1 MYPKTNLTICSDSQG
16 KGLANEIESITGGK
30 FNVFGYVRANTTLGQ
45 VVDSAM
51 TQEKYPVVIIGGS
64 NNSLQGNCSK
74 IYKDL
79 ESKLSQLSKSRPAF
93 ITTIPTRYDYPLK
106 HPVNIRLREVNNY
119 IAELAYRVENA
130 HLLCLDDFKRIHF
143 TRQGL
148 HLNQQGKVK
157 LAHLIIRKICIRH
170 GKLKVYQDSSPKRT
184 VKSPSIEV
192 VETNMECLIEEHYK
206 DQRVGFAHSISSDFE
221 DPRQMSAGVAVVF
234 RRHFGRPAT
243 VHRVEDHLAQQKAT
257 DGATIFS
264 LITKDHFF
272 DKPTVTNYNKAFQ
285 LMTKYF
291 LANNLKKLICSPIG
305 CVRDRIQLE
314 HFAKNLLEF
323 RKQTGAQI
331 IISSYFQKS
340 YRVLR
345 NGLSHDEFNI
355 KLKELICSKKDPSLK
370 SEEHRKSASD
380 LCGQTQ
386 AKTMPGEDSYAE
398 ATKNQKSPAV
408 DANKR
413 TQAPPSPSSQNL
425 FLEEH
430 H

>member
-1 MYPKTNLTICSDSQG
+1 
-16 KGLANEIESITGGK
+16 
-30 FNVFGYVRANTTLGQ
+30 
-45 VVDSAM
+45 
-51 TQEKYPVVIIGGS
+51 
-64 NNSLQGNCSK
+64 
-74 IYKDL
+74 
-79 ESKLSQLSKSRPAF
+79 
-93 ITTIPTRYDYPLK
+93 
-106 HPVNIRLREVNNY
+106 
-119 IAELAYRVENA
+119 
-130 HLLCLDDFKRIHF
+130 
-143 TRQGL
+143 
-148 HLNQQGKVK
+148 
-157 LAHLIIRKICIRH
+157 
-170 GKLKVYQDSSPKRT
+170 
-184 VKSPSIEV
+184 
-192 VETNMECLIEEHYK
+192 MECLIEEHYK

-243 VHRVEDHLAQQKAT
+243 VHCVEDHLAQQKVT

-272 DKPTVTNYNKAFQ
+272 DKPTVTNYNNDAFKV
-285 LMTKYF
+285 MTKYF

-355 KLKELICSKKDPSLK
+355 KLKELVSSKKDPSLE

-386 AKTMPGEDSYAE
+386 AKTMPGKDSYAE
-398 ATKNQKSPAV
+398 ATKNQKSPAM

-413 TQAPPSPSSQNL
+413 TQAHPSPSSQNL

>member
-1 MYPKTNLTICSDSQG
+1 
-16 KGLANEIESITGGK
+16 
-30 FNVFGYVRANTTLGQ
+30 
-45 VVDSAM
+45 M

-64 NNSLQGNCSK
+64 NNSLQGNCSE

-157 LAHLIIRKICIRH
+157 LAHLIIHKICIWH

-184 VKSPSIEV
+184 VKSPPIEV

-243 VHRVEDHLAQQKAT
+243 VHCVEDHLAQQKVT
-257 DGATIFS
+257 DGAAIFR
-264 LITKDHFF
+264 
-272 DKPTVTNYNKAFQ
+272 
-285 LMTKYF
+285 
-291 LANNLKKLICSPIG
+291 

-355 KLKELICSKKDPSLK
+355 KLKELISSKKDPSLE

-408 DANKR
+408 DANKQ
-413 TQAPPSPSSQNL
+413 TQAHPSPSSQNL